1 MRVIAY
7 CLLCKRTLRTCRSFT
22 GAFRE
27 IDDHLQ
33 WRHGIAW
40 LSPTGIDIHEYADAY
55 VRYFRKSE
63 LDDYEKHIV
72 SSIRLEIAKHRFYG
86 YFLDGKPAAVITD
99 VFAIYLESAKEAVLE
114 RLKGR
119 KGKWIYPQKFK
130 MYRKYAKL
138 VREHYQQQRGRE
150 LHHKYAELKRERA
163 ELLKAFVERGLGT
176 EEDFH
181 KLLKKLK
188 EEEERERRARIK
200 EEREREWKA
209 LTPQEK
215 LGLYP
220 EALCGQRPTVI
231 RKKLFGV

>member
-1 MRVIAY
+1 
-7 CLLCKRTLRTCRSFT
+7 
-22 GAFRE
+22 
-27 IDDHLQ
+27 
-33 WRHGIAW
+33 
-40 LSPTGIDIHEYADAY
+40 

-72 SSIRLEIAKHRFYG
+72 SSIRLEIAKYRFYG

-200 EEREREWKA
+200 EEREREWER

-215 LGLYP
+215 LGLFP
-220 EALCGQRPTVI
+220 ELRFGQRPVVV
-231 RKKLFGV
+231 RRKLFS